1 MKYKNKVKALLAK
14 QSWWD
19 KLPQREKDA
28 TTRPGS
34 IKSR

>member
-1 MKYKNKVKALLAK
+1 MKYKNKKAYLENRQK
-14 QSWWD
+14 WWD

-34 IKSR
+34 VKVR